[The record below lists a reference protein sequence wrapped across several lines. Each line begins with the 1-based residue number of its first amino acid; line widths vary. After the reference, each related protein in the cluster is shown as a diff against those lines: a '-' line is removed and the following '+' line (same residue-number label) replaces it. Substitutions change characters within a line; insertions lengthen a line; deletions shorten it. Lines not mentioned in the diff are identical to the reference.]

1 MTTKSQL
8 IAKVL
13 TTQGTGEKT
22 VTKIDLVRAIGHVLT
37 ELDAAL
43 QEPELINQ
51 PAKWQQVYALR
62 KHLDD
67 QQRRLVAQM
76 LDEDDAEYRALT
88 GMIQVATAQL
98 ENAIEDL
105 RKVNKVIDTVA
116 QIAAD
121 LDQVIKLV

>member
-1 MTTKSQL
+1 M
-8 IAKVL
+8 
-13 TTQGTGEKT
+13 
-22 VTKIDLVRAIGHVLT
+22 TKIDLVRAIGHVLT

-67 QQRRLVAQM
+67 HQRTLVAKM
-76 LDEDDAEYRALT
+76 LDEDDLQYRTLT
-88 GMIQVATAQL
+88 GLIQVAAGQL
-98 ENAIEDL
+98 EDAIADL

-121 LDQVIKLV
+121 LDQVVKLV